1 MNLVFLGPPGS
12 GKGTQAKRIA
22 AKLGL
27 LHLSTGDVLREAVKN
42 GTELGKKAQKYME
55 AGELVPDDLIIGLIE
70 EKLKSGALNNGFIL
84 DGFPRTIPQA
94 EALKVMFAR
103 NQKALHRAILLD
115 VTDEE
120 VIRRLSGRYYCPT
133 CNAGYNYPMQLPK
146 KEGICDNDGARLLRR
161 PDDEEE
167 VVKNRLNVYKKQ
179 TEPIVDFYRK
189 ESILA
194 AIKDNGGGPDRI
206 TESLLAEIAK
216 INKA

>member
-1 MNLVFLGPPGS
+1 
-12 GKGTQAKRIA
+12 
-22 AKLGL
+22 
-27 LHLSTGDVLREAVKN
+27 
-42 GTELGKKAQKYME
+42 
-55 AGELVPDDLIIGLIE
+55 
-70 EKLKSGALNNGFIL
+70 
-84 DGFPRTIPQA
+84 
-94 EALKVMFAR
+94 
-103 NQKALHRAILLD
+103 
-115 VTDEE
+115 
-120 VIRRLSGRYYCPT
+120 
-133 CNAGYNYPMQLPK
+133 MQLPK

>member
-103 NQKALHRAILLD
+103 NQKAIHRAILLD

-120 VIRRLSGRYYCPT
+120 VIKRLSGRYYCPT

-194 AIKDNGGGPDRI
+194 AIKDNGSGPDRI

-216 INKA
+216 LNKA